1 MPLLSAAGA
10 PERVVYV
17 DLDPNKL
24 DAYNLTLEQI
34 GNKILAENK
43 DISSGNVKMGQ
54 MDYTLRVEGEFE
66 ESDQI
71 KNIVLGTQ
79 NDKIIYLR
87 DVANVRDTLKDIT
100 LEQTINRGRGGV
112 LMVTKQTDANAVAV
126 AKQAKSEIEK
136 AQRELPTDIK
146 FQIISD
152 NSDFIIKSINNLQE
166 VFDVRF
172 DLRDLDRVLI
182 LATLESNLHHRIDNP
197 DFLDCCFHLLI
208 CNRGVA

>member
-1 MPLLSAAGA
+1 M
-10 PERVVYV
+10 VYV

-71 KNIVLGTQ
+71 KNIVLGTK

-87 DVANVRDTLKDIT
+87 DVANVRDTMKDIT

-126 AKQAKSEIEK
+126 AK
-136 AQRELPTDIK
+136 
-146 FQIISD
+146 
-152 NSDFIIKSINNLQE
+152 
-166 VFDVRF
+166 
-172 DLRDLDRVLI
+172 
-182 LATLESNLHHRIDNP
+182 
-197 DFLDCCFHLLI
+197 
-208 CNRGVA
+208 RGKK

>member
-1 MPLLSAAGA
+1 M
-10 PERVVYV
+10 
-17 DLDPNKL
+17 
-24 DAYNLTLEQI
+24 
-34 GNKILAENK
+34 
-43 DISSGNVKMGQ
+43 
-54 MDYTLRVEGEFE
+54 EGEFE

-126 AKQAKSEIEK
+126 AKQAKGEIEK
-136 AQRELPTDIK
+136 AQKELPTDIK

-152 NSDFIIKSINNLQE
+152 NSDFIIKS
-166 VFDVRF
+166 
-172 DLRDLDRVLI
+172 LI
-182 LATLESNLHHRIDNP
+182 WSIA
-197 DFLDCCFHLLI
+197 LI
-208 CNRGVA
+208 TTSLS